1 MSIQKFSLYYFILLA
16 LTGSGFYFAQYFLSP
31 IVILI
36 PNFWIVFTFMAI
48 ITLIVYAVSSIGINF
63 GGDNQA
69 FIMLAAIV
77 IRLLLS
83 MFFVLFYLSKIKVD
97 GLLFVANFFSVYFLF
112 TVFEIYCLLRNLRHQ
127 IKK

>member
-1 MSIQKFSLYYFILLA
+1 
-16 LTGSGFYFAQYFLSP
+16 
-31 IVILI
+31 
-36 PNFWIVFTFMAI
+36 MAI
-48 ITLIVYAVSSIGINF
+48 ITVIVYAVSVIGIKI
-63 GGDNQA
+63 GGENQA

-77 IRLLLS
+77 IRLLFS

-97 GLLFVANFFSVYFLF
+97 GLLFVANFFSIYLLF

>member
-1 MSIQKFSLYYFILLA
+1 M
-16 LTGSGFYFAQYFLSP
+16 
-31 IVILI
+31 LI
-36 PNFWIVFTFMAI
+36 PNFWIVFAFMAI
-48 ITLIVYAVSSIGINF
+48 ITLIVYGVSFIGIKF
-63 GGDNQA
+63 GGDHQA

-97 GLLFVANFFSVYFLF
+97 GLLFVANFFSIYFLF

>member
-16 LTGSGFYFAQYFLSP
+16 LTGSGFYFAQYFLFP
-31 IVILI
+31 VVILI

-69 FIMLAAIV
+69 FIMLAAVV